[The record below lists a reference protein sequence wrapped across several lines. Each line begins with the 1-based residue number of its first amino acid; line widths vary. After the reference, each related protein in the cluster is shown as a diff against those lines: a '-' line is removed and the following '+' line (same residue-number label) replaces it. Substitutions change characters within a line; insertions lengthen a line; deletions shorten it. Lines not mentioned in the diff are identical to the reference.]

1 MLCWDFNGKN
11 VHILNR
17 ITENAQTKEVKEGQK
32 KKKQLGATA
41 AGKYA
46 APNNPCLISPPKIS
60 RHREE
65 IPSWLTS
72 GHGDEV
78 SCVSSRDSKTS
89 TSTAFSPPWAQTHPP
104 YRQKMPNNASACR
117 VTVDLFHGERLL

>member
-1 MLCWDFNGKN
+1 MLGCWDFNGKKGPYFKQN
-11 VHILNR
+11 HRKCTN
-17 ITENAQTKEVKEGQK
+17 QGSEGGTK

-65 IPSWLTS
+65 IPS
-72 GHGDEV
+72 
-78 SCVSSRDSKTS
+78 
-89 TSTAFSPPWAQTHPP
+89 
-104 YRQKMPNNASACR
+104 
-117 VTVDLFHGERLL
+117 